1 MPFYGQGCNAAFE
14 DCVLL
19 DELWKEHD
27 GSTDAIF
34 RAFSAQRK
42 PHVDAIGELA
52 VEHYHVSCNP
62 ITAVFLAVQKR
73 RVAQGVPLPQE
84 LANKVTPSWT
94 TRAWRAFSGV
104 VEESTIFRKAIAPGY
119 TSLYHAVS
127 FGRELGYADARKLG
141 LASEEHLDRASMV
154 LAGGLGLALAG
165 ALAFKA
171 RGTVGAG

>member
-1 MPFYGQGCNAAFE
+1 M
-14 DCVLL
+14 L
-19 DELWKEHD
+19 
-27 GSTDAIF
+27 
-34 RAFSAQRK
+34 
-42 PHVDAIGELA
+42 
-52 VEHYHVSCNP
+52 
-62 ITAVFLAVQKR
+62 
-73 RVAQGVPLPQE
+73 LPQE

-154 LAGGLGLALAG
+154 LAGGLGLALASVQESAQWSAQVSG
-165 ALAFKA
+165 MRHRCL
-171 RGTVGAG
+171 RTCRTWQGICQRCSCLRTDHC

>member
-1 MPFYGQGCNAAFE
+1 MQGCR
-14 DCVLL
+14 VLWYFL
-19 DELWKEHD
+19 NFLSD
-27 GSTDAIF
+27 G
-34 RAFSAQRK
+34 
-42 PHVDAIGELA
+42 
-52 VEHYHVSCNP
+52 
-62 ITAVFLAVQKR
+62 R
-73 RVAQGVPLPQE
+73 RLC
-84 LANKVTPSWT
+84 LY
-94 TRAWRAFSGV
+94 
-104 VEESTIFRKAIAPGY
+104 RKAIAPGY